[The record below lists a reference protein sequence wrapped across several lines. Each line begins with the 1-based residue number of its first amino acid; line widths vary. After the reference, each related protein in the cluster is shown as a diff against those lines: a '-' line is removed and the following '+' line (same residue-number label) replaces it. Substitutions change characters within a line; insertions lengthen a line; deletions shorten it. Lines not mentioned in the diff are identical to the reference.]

1 MNLKQRV
8 DRTSEVIGRF
18 RDKPFAWNT
27 RGNCIHLAKAQ
38 AKVLGVRTPTVPK
51 FATYAGAVKALKAT
65 GHDTLETLLDSLLPR
80 IPAARMIVGDI
91 AMLPGQAPFGALVIA
106 AGGQKV
112 IGWHETDLSRMLP
125 IEVTKAE
132 IIAAW
137 AVGR

>member
-8 DRTSEVIGRF
+8 DQTSEVIARF

-38 AKVLGVRTPTVPK
+38 ARALKVRTPTVPR
-51 FATYAGAVKALKAT
+51 FTTYAGAVKALKAT
-65 GHDTLETLLDSLLPR
+65 GCETLEELLDRHLRR
-80 IPAARMIVGDI
+80 IPPAMMIVGDI
-91 AMLPGQAPFGALVIA
+91 VMVPGQAPFNALAIA
-106 AGGQKV
+106 AGGNMIV
-112 IGWHETDLSRMLP
+112 GWHEHDMSRMHP
-125 IEVTKAE
+125 IEVRKAE